1 MKTCPQCN
9 AMVSDTA
16 KFCIKCGFNIKKYEE
31 ENTNQKLFCPE
42 CGEQI
47 PLEADFCPECGAKIE
62 KEAFLNDDS
71 NSTEIDFSAL
81 ANINVELAKQLK
93 EKEFSAFE
101 YDEHS
106 DGSYTI
112 TGLKDKTALK
122 YVVPDKVE
130 GIANGAF
137 KGSEAITVTL
147 PEGLMKI
154 GDQAF
159 KDCKNLT
166 QINLP
171 KSLKFIGNEA
181 FFNCELLN
189 IEIPSYVIRVGSN
202 AIKNTLKDLERQKAE
217 AEAKAKKE
225 AEERAL
231 KEAEAKNKA
240 EAEERAKKE
249 AEERV
254 IREAEAKIKAE
265 AEAKAKAEAE
275 AKAKK
280 EAEERAKKEAEERAI
295 REAEAKIKAEA
306 EAKAKK
312 EAEEKE
318 RWQAEAKSR
327 KTVGSTITFG
337 SYYQSNKDQKE
348 PIKWQVLAVEG
359 NKSLIISEKILDNK
373 EYHNWGRGG
382 VIWKYCTLR
391 SWLNNDFKNSA
402 FNVSEQQII
411 QTTTVLNKN
420 NEVGNTQGGPDTT
433 DSIFVLSIEEINKY
447 YSTDD
452 AKMCLAT
459 AYAKINRMHVAPN
472 GNSYWWLRSPGSEQ
486 DKASFVNEFGDV
498 CIYGSMVSYHHG
510 VRPALWINN
519 E

>member
-9 AMVSDTA
+9 AIVSDTA

-31 ENTNQKLFCPE
+31 ENVNQKLFCPE
-42 CGEQI
+42 CGEQV
-47 PLEADFCPECGAKIE
+47 PVEADFCPECGAKIE
-62 KEAFLNDDS
+62 KEGFLNNDS
-71 NSTEIDFSAL
+71 SGTEIDFSAL

-231 KEAEAKNKA
+231 KEAEAKM
-240 EAEERAKKE
+240 
-249 AEERV
+249 
-254 IREAEAKIKAE
+254 KAE
-265 AEAKAKAEAE
+265 AEAK
-275 AKAKK
+275 K
-280 EAEERAKKEAEERAI
+280 EREETAR
-295 REAEAKIKAEA
+295 
-306 EAKAKK
+306 K

-318 RWQAEAKSR
+318 RWQAEAKLR

-337 SYYQSNKDQKE
+337 SYYQSNKKQKE
-348 PIKWQVLAVEG
+348 ALKWQVLAVEG
-359 NKSLIISEKILDNK
+359 NKSLLISEKILESKAYNESWID
-373 EYHNWGRGG
+373 
-382 VIWKYCTLR
+382 VIWETSSIR
-391 SWLNNDFKNSA
+391 RWLNNAFKNLVFST
-402 FNVSEQQII
+402 SEQQRI
-411 QTTTVLNKN
+411 QAEIFILSPEEAKRYFA
-420 NEVGNTQGGPDTT
+420 T
-433 DSIFVLSIEEINKY
+433 DS
-447 YSTDD
+447 
-452 AKMCLAT
+452 ARACLAT
-459 AYAKINRMHVAPN
+459 PYAKTKGIWVGDN
-472 GNSYWWLRSPGSEQ
+472 GNSLWWLCSPGYIVSEFCVEI
-486 DKASFVNEFGDV
+486 DGSIGRTNDRFVDH
-498 CIYGSMVSYHHG
+498 YRYG